1 MHFKQTVE
9 KLDQMLHISDSFDL
23 IRRPLQIGGTSAM
36 LYMVDGFVKDDI
48 LEKIMEFLMK
58 LSPADLE
65 GVSSAQAFADLFVSY
80 VEVDCSDDFEQTVTG
95 VLSGTI
101 ALVSEC
107 FRRRHSHR
115 RPNLPSPWPLR
126 AGG

>member
-1 MHFKQTVE
+1 
-9 KLDQMLHISDSFDL
+9 
-23 IRRPLQIGGTSAM
+23 
-36 LYMVDGFVKDDI
+36 MVDGFVKDDI

-58 LSPADLE
+58 RSPAELE

-107 FRRRHSHR
+107 FRGAILIDARTYPCLLYTSPRRSVR
-115 RPNLPSPWPLR
+115 ICLQ
-126 AGG
+126 

>member
-23 IRRPLQIGGTSAM
+23 IRCPLTIGGTSAM

-80 VEVDCSDDFEQTVTG
+80 VEVDCSDDFEQIG
-95 VLSGTI
+95 
-101 ALVSEC
+101 
-107 FRRRHSHR
+107 
-115 RPNLPSPWPLR
+115 R
-126 AGG
+126 AHV